1 MAITERMTDLK
12 GNGRS
17 GNLPRWPRCTGT
29 GRDKGRKYPG
39 IQPDVCS
46 LPVQVFLF
54 LVQIMRF
61 LSKNR
66 KKKTRTRIILVLIY
80 VFVEGADLS

>member
-1 MAITERMTDLK
+1 MADLK

-17 GNLPRWPRCTGT
+17 GNLPRWPCCTGT
-29 GRDKGRKYPG
+29 GRDKGRKSLG
-39 IQPDVCS
+39 IQADVCG
-46 LPVQVFLF
+46 LPVQFFLF

-66 KKKTRTRIILVLIY
+66 KKKTRARFILVQINF
-80 VFVEGADLS
+80 FVDGG